1 MKYILLR
8 NGIKQNGFGKWGYKI
23 VFPLYISGEGKPMAV
38 YQSTIIKATH
48 SAKKHERNFAL
59 GLGKPVP
66 YSFFSLDDK
75 DGNKT
80 ILCNTFDASEKSQKS
95 LVKIEFSE
103 GDYWFTVIDN
113 KTLVESKLSKEDF
126 DKLINTNKVNAL
138 TLALT
143 SGDRLEVVLIDDKT
157 EQFAPTGVILR
168 DISILGDNSIYNKMR
183 GMKYESNKSR
193 EDNRDRV
200 SISLYTV
207 EQREKP
213 DTTEKETT
221 EENKGQRRISD
232 DTGEQDGQ
240 QNEQQ
245 SEQQSE
251 QQVAQV
257 ENIMELSKE
266 EEHIEDS
273 AEQAKQEEYIEDTE
287 DKKVASVENLKKLM
301 DSQVD
306 ETKNTSTEEIDRLD
320 KVRHEALS
328 KTENSRYFDEYTHDD
343 ILKML
348 FNLEEND
355 RLTIKDDRLN
365 TIGISIIR
373 IIDSSPS
380 SLQRVEL
387 MRLPIDKINTAYFL
401 GKSDDAAGICTLQ
414 LIGRTDRNAGVD
426 LEEFCVKYNVW
437 AQRTKYI
444 SI

>member
-126 DKLINTNKVNAL
+126 DKLINTNRVNAL

-157 EQFAPTGVILR
+157 EQFTPTGVILR

-183 GMKYESNKSR
+183 SMKYESNKGG
-193 EDNRDRV
+193 EDNRSRA

-213 DTTEKETT
+213 DTTEKEAT
-221 EENKGQRRISD
+221 EENKEQRRISD
-232 DTGEQDGQ
+232 DTEGQDGQ
-240 QNEQQ
+240 Q
-245 SEQQSE
+245 SEQ
-251 QQVAQV
+251 
-257 ENIMELSKE
+257 LSKQPE
-266 EEHIEDS
+266 GHIENTL
-273 AEQAKQEEYIEDTE
+273 EQAKQDEHIEDTE
-287 DKKVASVENLKKLM
+287 DKKITSVENLKKLM
-301 DSQVD
+301 ESQAD
-306 ETKNTSTEEIDRLD
+306 KTKDTSTEEIDRLD
-320 KVRHEALS
+320 KARQAALS
-328 KTENSRYFDEYTHDD
+328 KEENSRYFDEYTPDS

-348 FNLEEND
+348 SNLEEND
-355 RLTIKDDRLN
+355 RVTIKTDSLN
-365 TIGISIIR
+365 PIGISIIR
-373 IIDSSPS
+373 IIDSSPD
-380 SLQRVEL
+380 SLQRIEL
-387 MRLPIDKINTAYFL
+387 MRLSIDKINTAYFL
-401 GKSDDAAGICTLQ
+401 GKSNDIAGICTLQ

-437 AQRTKYI
+437 AQRTKYM